1 MKQRVFQQSK
11 FMFFNVKIC
20 CKKQVLSELYCK
32 SLPEININLNKKIVM
47 FAFHASKFA
56 LKHKSKI
63 AFEEFVV
70 IHTNINFLRP
80 SPPTKSV
87 CARERERETV
97 FIYKFHVKMCLSLL
111 KCNIICSYHFML

>member
-1 MKQRVFQQSK
+1 MKQRVFQKSK
-11 FMFFNVKIC
+11 FMFFNVKMC

-32 SLPEININLNKKIVM
+32 KIPSLREININLNKKIVM
-47 FAFHASKFA
+47 SAFHASKFA

-87 CARERERETV
+87 CARERERDS
-97 FIYKFHVKMCLSLL
+97 IH
-111 KCNIICSYHFML
+111 I